1 MSSFNDYFYGGAKK
15 QPIKD
20 NQALRTNL
28 KQASKNV
35 PKYLFRM
42 WDASSGGNPKLNT
55 TKAVTPLA
63 FASSKGHKS
72 VYDMTRIEF
81 LNNTSAHLDGSN
93 VVTEFSS
100 WSHSPYFAFYFA
112 MQRSSSGT
120 VHVAIMDTEEL
131 AKSNPAF
138 HVPALGKIFGNGY
151 GYVYEEEYL
160 VHGVIE
166 GQFYKAVPYNQLCK
180 LGLLKQLPGLNK
192 TGICAFDRSAIRLL
206 PGEEENYTT
215 DELRQLRKIALAYGD
230 TFSLPMAIVL
240 FCCKKR
246 PGYWSEL
253 SASDL
258 DTIITVLGGWETIP
272 QDWCS
277 SRSVFSKNVYPK
289 NWDANEQVQNLM
301 EALYTH
307 CYGKGARG
315 NEKRYAARST
325 EAEVDEE
332 DIVGA
337 MASMSVSRGDADG
350 AAVEGGAEDKMARK
364 PTQKKAKGF
373 AGGPSLKF

>member
-1 MSSFNDYFYGGAKK
+1 MSSFSNHFYSGAKK

-20 NQALRTNL
+20 DQALRTKL

-81 LNNTSAHLDGSN
+81 LNNTSAHLAGSN

-100 WSHSPYFAFYFA
+100 WSHLPYFAFYFA

-138 HVPALGKIFGNGY
+138 HVPALGEIFGKGY

-192 TGICAFDRSAIRLL
+192 SGICAFDRSAIRLL

-258 DTIITVLGGWETIP
+258 DTIITVLGGWEKIP

-315 NEKRYAARST
+315 NEKRYVART
-325 EAEVDEE
+325 AKAEIDEE

-337 MASMSVSRGDADG
+337 MASMSVSRDADG
-350 AAVEGGAEDKMARK
+350 AAVEGGAEDKVARK

-373 AGGPSLKF
+373 AGGPSLVV